1 MIIQIPGGPASG
13 DVGAIAQL
21 LFSLAG
27 FVGVLTWAVF
37 KIMEKKD
44 QKKNGHNGSS
54 LKTLESTVAEL
65 RTKQSEF
72 EGRMSERTRIHEEIL
87 DQLRIEFAAR
97 PWHKITSEVAALLGE
112 AELRLAG
119 RMDRIELRIENSR
132 SREK

>member
-1 MIIQIPGGPASG
+1 MFIQIPGAPPTGE
-13 DVGAIAQL
+13 VGAIAQL

-27 FVGVLTWAVF
+27 LIGALTWAVF
-37 KIMEKKD
+37 KVMDKKD
-44 QKKNGHNGSS
+44 QKKNGGSS
-54 LKTLESTVAEL
+54 VLTELSSTVAEL

-87 DQLRIEFAAR
+87 DQLRVEFASR

-119 RMDRIELRIENSR
+119 RMDRIELRLENR
-132 SREK
+132 SSNK